1 MKYLCDIFLYFNF
14 ILALGAGLLWY
25 GVYHF
30 LKIETSADHSQVLFY
45 TLFIGTSTFLGYNL
59 VCMISAWRTPVK
71 SQKDLFFIQ
80 NKKLLFVLCLVAIIC
95 NIVFTLHL
103 RWEDILFF
111 IGLFVVLLIYEN
123 RIKYFAGLRAYPF
136 LKTPII
142 VSVWILSC
150 VVHPMFLLHQYHV
163 LLIIMIAGRIL
174 LVSII
179 FDEKDITYDRLCGV
193 KTIANS
199 LSTKDLFVL
208 KMGLY
213 ILMSVIF
220 IYLFR
225 SKYFLMGVL
234 LLLYHFLIIFIPKI
248 NTKHKYEYYF
258 ADLSPLLIGLFL
270 EGYSYAI

>member
-25 GVYHF
+25 GVYRFININVPIDF
-30 LKIETSADHSQVLFY
+30 LQGLFY
-45 TLFIGTSTFLGYNL
+45 ALFIANSTFLGYNL
-59 VCMISAWRTPVK
+59 VCMISAWRTPVQ
-71 SQKDLFFIQ
+71 SQKDTFFLKNQKLLFSLCMLAMILNIFLTLKLRVQDIFFFLFLFFI
-80 NKKLLFVLCLVAIIC
+80 
-95 NIVFTLHL
+95 
-103 RWEDILFF
+103 
-111 IGLFVVLLIYEN
+111 LLIYEN

-179 FDEKDITYDRLCGV
+179 FDEKDISYDRLCGV

-225 SKYFLMGVL
+225 SKYFLMGAL

-248 NTKHKYEYYF
+248 NTKHKYEYYI

-270 EGYSYAI
+270 EGYSHAI